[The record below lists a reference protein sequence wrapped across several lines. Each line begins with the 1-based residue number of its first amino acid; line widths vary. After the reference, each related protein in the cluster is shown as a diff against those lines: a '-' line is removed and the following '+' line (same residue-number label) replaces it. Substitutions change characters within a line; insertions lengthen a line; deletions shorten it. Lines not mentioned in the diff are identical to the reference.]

1 MEDKHKIKRRKTT
14 EMKRSNTKAEMKY
27 IQNNEI
33 SIISQFPEKD
43 DNNI

>member
-1 MEDKHKIKRRKTT
+1 MT

-27 IQNNEI
+27 IQNNKI
-33 SIISQFPEKD
+33 NSISQFPEKD